1 MTIVTIL
8 TRLESTLRPR
18 DVQRDASRVTD
29 CFDRAGMLPSE
40 PVYSMD
46 ALFMHSLSVRTFHG
60 ILAIVASALTM
71 ACQIA
76 PPLTEG
82 YPLQESLK
90 RKSKEEILVCA
101 GTPLREWQDGEFTL
115 LRYYREAP
123 LLEES
128 MVSSKSSRPTA
139 HHGCWATVTI
149 QHDQVEQIH
158 YRFVPNSVDASNDCE
173 EIFVRCQE

>member
-1 MTIVTIL
+1 
-8 TRLESTLRPR
+8 
-18 DVQRDASRVTD
+18 
-29 CFDRAGMLPSE
+29 
-40 PVYSMD
+40 MD
-46 ALFMHSLSVRTFHG
+46 PLFMHPLSARAFHG
-60 ILAIVASALTM
+60 TLTIIASALTM
-71 ACQIA
+71 ACHNA
-76 PPLTEG
+76 PPLTDG
-82 YPLQESLK
+82 YSLQDSLQN
-90 RKSKEEILVCA
+90 KSKEEILACA

-149 QHDQVEQIH
+149 RQNRVENIH
-158 YRFVPNSVDASNDCE
+158 YRSVPNSVDASNDCE